1 LGSALRHEGRVV
13 PWPDVPSTGDA
24 ASHMEE
30 DDAGFTMGTARGGGP
45 VAHGQLLPWHLRC
58 GASRWTIGDVTWY
71 KKRRCVHSRG
81 W

>member
-1 LGSALRHEGRVV
+1 LGSALRHEGTVV

-45 VAHGQLLPWHLRC
+45 VALGQLLPWHLRC
-58 GASRWTIGDVTWY
+58 GVV
-71 KKRRCVHSRG
+71 RCVMVDHR
-81 W
+81 